1 LHHLEIKLIYIYL
14 LRDILT
20 TRDGKKEDSRKKEK
34 GEKMK
39 EISPHVG
46 KRLKSNTRQTARPLQ
61 LR

>member
-1 LHHLEIKLIYIYL
+1 LHLYKIKLIYIYL
-14 LRDILT
+14 LRDVLT

-34 GEKMK
+34 GEKLK

-46 KRLKSNTRQTARPLQ
+46 HGVKSNTRKPARPLQ